1 VQHATLL
8 QHKQNNLSKML
19 YPRLVDTDCSTIPA
33 LLHDIDHRLNELGAN
48 LYNNVVYMLN
58 QPVPATAI
66 IDLLNYRRILTFK
79 RCNPDYASNYT
90 VEQIASRVKILKFK

>member
-1 VQHATLL
+1 
-8 QHKQNNLSKML
+8 ML

-33 LLHDIDHRLNELGAN
+33 LLHDIDHKLNELGAN
-48 LYNNVVYMLN
+48 LYNNIVYMLN

-66 IDLLNYRRILTFK
+66 IDLLNYKRILIYK
-79 RCNPDYASNYT
+79 WCNPDYASKYT